1 MDPITKS
8 QNDDENWDGMTAEI
22 ANSGESLDSL
32 MGFGKS
38 PVQGKEKSGAAP
50 VEGAPSPSAEPVVPD
65 AVPKV
70 GDGVVADSPQ
80 VEAPLESEGRP
91 ETVDP
96 VAGKDKPKTPARK
109 RRQVRP
115 VPKQVSDEGGDSSDK
130 KVFFLLPM
138 TTFFL
143 FQCIVMGKGQK
154 CSVVLRSLV
163 EEYVKRNASVLDEVA
178 SRISGN
184 G

>member
-8 QNDDENWDGMTAEI
+8 QTDDENWDGMTAEI

-32 MGFGKS
+32 MDFGKS
-38 PVQGKEKSGAAP
+38 PVLGKEENGAAP
-50 VEGAPSPSAEPVVPD
+50 VEGVPSSSAEPVVPD
-65 AVPKV
+65 AVPEV
-70 GDGVVADSPQ
+70 GDGVVADTPQ
-80 VEAPLESEGRP
+80 VEAPLGSEGHP
-91 ETVDP
+91 EAVDL
-96 VAGKDKPKTPARK
+96 VVGKEKPKTPARK
-109 RRQVRP
+109 RRQVMP
-115 VPKQVSDEGGDSSDK
+115 VPKQVSDEGGNSSDK

>member
-8 QNDDENWDGMTAEI
+8 QTDDENWDGMTAEI
-22 ANSGESLDSL
+22 ANFGESLDSL
-32 MGFGKS
+32 LGLGKS
-38 PVQGKEKSGAAP
+38 PVPGKEASGAAP
-50 VEGAPSPSAEPVVPD
+50 VEGASSLSAEPGISD

-70 GDGVVADSPQ
+70 GDGFVADTPQ
-80 VEAPLESEGRP
+80 VEAPLGSEGRP
-91 ETVDP
+91 EAVDP
-96 VAGKDKPKTPARK
+96 VAGKDKPKKSAR
-109 RRQVRP
+109 RRRDAKVAMKST
-115 VPKQVSDEGGDSSDK
+115 VEEGEDSTDK
-130 KVFFLLPM
+130 KVFFLLPK
-138 TTFFL
+138 TTYFF
-143 FQCIVMGKGQK
+143 FKCIVMGKGQK

>member
-8 QNDDENWDGMTAEI
+8 QTDDENWDGMTAEI

-32 MGFGKS
+32 MRLGKS
-38 PVQGKEKSGAAP
+38 PVPGKEKSGAAP
-50 VEGAPSPSAEPVVPD
+50 VEGAPSPSVEPVVPD
-65 AVPKV
+65 TDSKA
-70 GDGVVADSPQ
+70 GDGIVADTHG
-80 VEAPLESEGRP
+80 VEAPLDREGRSGA
-91 ETVDP
+91 EDS
-96 VAGKDKPKTPARK
+96 AGGKGKPKTPARK
-109 RRQVRP
+109 RRQVKP
-115 VPKQVSDEGGDSSDK
+115 VPKQVSDEGGNSSDK

-163 EEYVKRNASVLDEVA
+163 EEYVKSNASVLDEVA

>member
-8 QNDDENWDGMTAEI
+8 QTDDENWDGMTAEI

-32 MGFGKS
+32 MRLGKS
-38 PVQGKEKSGAAP
+38 PVPGKEESGAAP
-50 VEGAPSPSAEPVVPD
+50 VEGAPSPSDEPVVPD
-65 AVPKV
+65 TDSKA
-70 GDGVVADSPQ
+70 GDGIVADTLG
-80 VEAPLESEGRP
+80 VEAPFGSEGRP
-91 ETVDP
+91 GAEDS
-96 VAGKDKPKTPARK
+96 AGGKGKPKTPARK
-109 RRQVRP
+109 RRQVKP
-115 VPKQVSDEGGDSSDK
+115 DPKQVSDEGGNSSDK